1 MHDALAHSDLFFGES
16 ATMASE
22 SAVLGTP
29 AIYLN
34 ENWFGSTGEEEKY
47 GLLFSFK
54 SSLQDQEHAIAKGVE
69 LLSAPDSKAIMHT
82 NRERFLQDKIDVT
95 AFMVWFIENYPD
107 SFHTMGN
114 NPEYQY
120 RFK

>member
-1 MHDALAHSDLFFGES
+1 
-16 ATMASE
+16 MASE

-54 SSLQDQEHAIAKGVE
+54 SSLQDQELAIAKGVE